1 MIRQPPP
8 TSFTTLTE
16 EKMEF
21 DFPPYSSGN
30 TCLGSLTL
38 LLCHQN
44 KLCVIYIPQELKKIQ
59 IALKAFRIIYFIYKK
74 KVFLKKISIIVQ
86 FICIVYKY

>member
-1 MIRQPPP
+1 MIRQHPP

-21 DFPPYSSGN
+21 DIPPYSSGN

-38 LLCHQN
+38 FLCNKN
-44 KLCVIYIPQELKKIQ
+44 KLCVIYVTQELIEIQ

-74 KVFLKKISIIVQ
+74 NIPKENIYNSAIYLD
-86 FICIVYKY
+86 CI